1 LIYPSDVDLTAVGRG
16 ATTNQMISTFEN
28 PYYYLKNFDT
38 VLGWVRERSS
48 DLLNQREIDFIENFS
63 NLSVESR
70 ALFVRMIMRKG
81 SLFRA
86 SKLNYKEIRR
96 SQEAIKCLIDLGW
109 VENDPVISLEQ
120 LFALLTKK
128 EVVHVFGLSR
138 HKSVA
143 RKMELLDAM
152 QVEAPEP
159 RRFSSWFTTS
169 DDPVYEVRLTHLCD
183 RIRLMFFGNLH
194 QDWSEFILSDL
205 GVLKYEKVT
214 FLPTSR
220 AFHSRQDVDDYLH
233 LHDCRERFY
242 KEEALGNIE
251 NDIYAVNCEN
261 SWLRS
266 RRDKLLFHIAQRYE
280 QLEEWTSALRIYKQ
294 SSYPGGRIRIIR
306 ILEKNAQ
313 YASAM
318 EMAALAE
325 AAPESEMELQ
335 QLKRIMPRLRRKLG
349 HPVSQRPLRLQ
360 VTRIDL
366 KLPRPD
372 VSYSI
377 EELVRRHVEQI
388 SPNAPVHYVE
398 NTLVNSLFGLL
409 CWDAIFIAI
418 PGAFFHPFHIG
429 PTDLHSADFYCR
441 RSMQFKV
448 CLSQL
453 DSEQYK
459 QTIRQNFKQ
468 KMGIQSPFVTWQI
481 LTDTLLERALSCLP
495 AAHLGKWF
503 ERILLDI
510 QSNRAGFPDLIQFW
524 PEKGRYRMIEVK
536 GPGDKLQDNQIRW
549 LDYCMT
555 HDMPVAVCYVQW
567 ENTGE

>member
-1 LIYPSDVDLTAVGRG
+1 MKSA
-16 ATTNQMISTFEN
+16 FEN

-38 VLGWVRERSS
+38 VLAWVRERSS
-48 DLLNQREIDFIENFS
+48 DLLNQSEIDFIESFS
-63 NLSVESR
+63 TLSTESK

-86 SKLNYKEIRR
+86 SKLNYEEIG
-96 SQEAIKCLIDLGW
+96 SPQEAVKCLMDLGW
-109 VENDPVISLEQ
+109 IENDPLISLEQ

-128 EVVHVFGLSR
+128 EVVKVFGLSR
-138 HKSVA
+138 DKAVA
-143 RKMELLDAM
+143 RKMELLHAM
-152 QVEAPEP
+152 QVDVQEP
-159 RRFSSWFTTS
+159 QRFSSWVTAS
-169 DDPVYEVRLTHLCD
+169 DDSVYEVRLTHVCD

-205 GVLKYEKVT
+205 GVFKYEKVT

-242 KEEALGNIE
+242 KEEALE
-251 NDIYAVNCEN
+251 DVEQDIYAIACDN
-261 SWLRS
+261 SWLQR
-266 RRDKLLFHIAQRYE
+266 RRDKLLFQIAQRHE
-280 QLEEWTSALRIYKQ
+280 QLQDWTRALGIYKQ
-294 SSYPGGRIRIIR
+294 SSYPGVRIRIIR

-313 YASAM
+313 LASAM
-318 EMAALAE
+318 EIAKLVE

-335 QLKRIMPRLRRKLG
+335 HLTRILPRLQRKLKQ
-349 HPVSQRPLRLQ
+349 PVSQCPARLQ
-360 VTRIDL
+360 VPRVDL
-366 KLPRPD
+366 KLPRID

-377 EELVRRHVEQI
+377 EELVRRHVEQT
-388 SPNAPVHYVE
+388 SPDAPVHYVE

-409 CWDAIFIAI
+409 CWDAIFIPI
-418 PGAFFHPFHIG
+418 PGAFFHPFHTG
-429 PTDLHSADFYCR
+429 PTDLNSADFYSR
-441 RSMQFKV
+441 RSKQFRA

-453 DSEQYK
+453 DSEDYK
-459 QTIRQNFKQ
+459 QTIRENFKQ
-468 KMGIQSPFVTWQI
+468 KAGIQSPFVTWHI
-481 LTDTLLERALSCLP
+481 LTDTLLEQALICLP
-495 AAHLGKWF
+495 AAHLAKWF

-524 PEKGRYRMIEVK
+524 PEEGRYQMIEVK
-536 GPGDKLQDNQIRW
+536 GPGDRLQDNQIRW

-567 ENTGE
+567 ENTAV